1 MSARQSKA
9 RPRRSRPKPPE
20 PSGAKTSVLP
30 VTFAEDAVARV
41 SRATLKRMAQALGFN
56 ETQTVHYALA
66 YFKRA
71 LAQAGPGKA
80 SSGEGDYPP
89 LTEEQL
95 KAIRAHQP
103 AKRPGGVIYSLIA

>member
-1 MSARQSKA
+1 
-9 RPRRSRPKPPE
+9 
-20 PSGAKTSVLP
+20 

-71 LAQAGPGKA
+71 LAQKG
-80 SSGEGDYPP
+80 SGEARGSEDDYPP
-89 LTEEQL
+89 LTEAQF

-103 AKRPGGVIYSLIA
+103 AKKPGGVIDSLIG

>member
-1 MSARQSKA
+1 MPTRDPKT
-9 RPRRSRPKPPE
+9 RPRRSRGQRTE
-20 PSGAKTSVLP
+20 SSGARASVLP

-71 LAQAGPGKA
+71 LAQGSGKTGSA
-80 SSGEGDYPP
+80 DDYPP
-89 LTEEQL
+89 LTEAQL

-103 AKRPGGVIYSLIA
+103 ARRTGGVIDSLIS